1 MFTGRT
7 LTQGQHGIYS
17 AKILQSMFT
26 QSRHVSVVSLLDE
39 DRFQQTQFQMFN
51 TVTLRKNGEK
61 GWKTGPGVIGVARR
75 EAKGAMPPQIFRKYS
90 HFVL

>member
-1 MFTGRT
+1 
-7 LTQGQHGIYS
+7 
-17 AKILQSMFT
+17 
-26 QSRHVSVVSLLDE
+26 
-39 DRFQQTQFQMFN
+39 MFN